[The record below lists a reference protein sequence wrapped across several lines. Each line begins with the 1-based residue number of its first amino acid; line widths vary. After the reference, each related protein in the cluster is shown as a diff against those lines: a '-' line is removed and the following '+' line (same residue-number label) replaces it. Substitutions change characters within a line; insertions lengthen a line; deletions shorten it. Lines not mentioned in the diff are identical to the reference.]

1 MRNDSV
7 IKHEG
12 FNALINKLDIVEVE
26 RFITILNRERFDY
39 TEWRKTLWEDLS
51 VEELKELISEAVA
64 EELERHFSVSSHQD
78 ELISRRE
85 AAQLFKVT
93 LVTIDKW
100 RQKGTLKSYKIG
112 GRLLFKRS
120 ELEEALRNIDY

>member
-1 MRNDSV
+1 MRNDTV

-51 VEELKELISEAVA
+51 IEELSERAMKY
-64 EELERHFSVSSHQD
+64 SQQTD
-78 ELISRRE
+78 
-85 AAQLFKVT
+85 
-93 LVTIDKW
+93 
-100 RQKGTLKSYKIG
+100 
-112 GRLLFKRS
+112 
-120 ELEEALRNIDY
+120 

>member
-51 VEELKELISEAVA
+51 VKELSERAM
-64 EELERHFSVSSHQD
+64 RYSQ
-78 ELISRRE
+78 
-85 AAQLFKVT
+85 
-93 LVTIDKW
+93 
-100 RQKGTLKSYKIG
+100 QKD
-112 GRLLFKRS
+112 R
-120 ELEEALRNIDY
+120 

>member
-51 VEELKELISEAVA
+51 IEELSERAM
-64 EELERHFSVSSHQD
+64 RYSQ
-78 ELISRRE
+78 
-85 AAQLFKVT
+85 
-93 LVTIDKW
+93 
-100 RQKGTLKSYKIG
+100 QK
-112 GRLLFKRS
+112 
-120 ELEEALRNIDY
+120 D

>member
-26 RFITILNRERFDY
+26 RFITILNRERFNY

-51 VEELKELISEAVA
+51 VEELSERAMRYSQQKE
-64 EELERHFSVSSHQD
+64 
-78 ELISRRE
+78 
-85 AAQLFKVT
+85 
-93 LVTIDKW
+93 
-100 RQKGTLKSYKIG
+100 
-112 GRLLFKRS
+112 
-120 ELEEALRNIDY
+120 

>member
-51 VEELKELISEAVA
+51 IE
-64 EELERHFSVSSHQD
+64 
-78 ELISRRE
+78 
-85 AAQLFKVT
+85 
-93 LVTIDKW
+93 
-100 RQKGTLKSYKIG
+100 
-112 GRLLFKRS
+112 
-120 ELEEALRNIDY
+120 